1 MARMGRWAAMVRAGR
16 WAAMARMGRWAAM
29 ARMGRWVAMVRAGR
43 WAARARISFP
53 IRYARAVISSH
64 LLELRRAVGCQVRDA
79 IVPIKYQVAH
89 FSLVSNVD
97 QCMHSPVSIFGP
109 IRSYFP

>member
-29 ARMGRWVAMVRAGR
+29 ARAGR

-53 IRYARAVISSH
+53 IRYARAVISFH
-64 LLELRRAVGCQVRDA
+64 LLELRRAVGCVQRR
-79 IVPIKYQVAH
+79 H
-89 FSLVSNVD
+89 FVNKKHTLA
-97 QCMHSPVSIFGP
+97 
-109 IRSYFP
+109 